1 MHKRRRCRQ
10 YILISGQLLVS
21 GFVCDAGWHTC
32 HVNALWPQGAQF
44 VSQASH
50 DPASCRAM

>member
-10 YILISGQLLVS
+10 HILISGQQLVS
-21 GFVCDAGWHTC
+21 DEGWHTC
-32 HVNALWPQGAQF
+32 HANALGPQGAQF
-44 VSQASH
+44 VCQASH